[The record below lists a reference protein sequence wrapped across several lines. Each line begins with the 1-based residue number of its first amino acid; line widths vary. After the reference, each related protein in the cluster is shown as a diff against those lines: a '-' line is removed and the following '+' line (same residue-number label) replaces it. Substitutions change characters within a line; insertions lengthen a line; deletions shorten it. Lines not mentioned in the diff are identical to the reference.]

1 LQAIGA
7 GGVIIFQIGV
17 PSELLTG
24 GVILMAFAVELWKE
38 GLEMKASSQDE
49 VADVQGEYDK
59 H

>member
-1 LQAIGA
+1 
-7 GGVIIFQIGV
+7 
-17 PSELLTG
+17 
-24 GVILMAFAVELWKE
+24 MAFAVELWKE